1 MLKKGYILIVIGGGV
16 TGDIQVNDTH
26 YHHQLKQHYRDL
38 EIDLM
43 LTKLTSEPNKVPSPS
58 KDDMMA
64 MLNASWKKTAE
75 SVNPT
80 RALKE
85 YFLLIAL
92 DGSKDYMLKESL
104 MSMIGEDIIKF
115 SQDLMLSPPP

>member
-1 MLKKGYILIVIGGGV
+1 M

-92 DGSKDYMLKESL
+92 DGSKDYMVKESL